1 MLVDVHAHLDDKQ
14 FKDDL
19 DVVIKTAEENN
30 VLYII
35 NNGVD
40 PDSNRK
46 TLELS
51 KKYKI
56 IKPALGFHPTDSEK
70 FSEEIIEKEIE
81 FIQKNKKKIF
91 AIGEVGLDYH
101 WEHRRDRQRK
111 IFLKFIEISEKNKLP
126 LIIHSRKAEK
136 DVIDLLGSSKIKN
149 VILHSFE
156 GNKALI
162 KQADEKN
169 FKFSIPPSAL
179 RSDHF
184 KSVIKN
190 ISFQNIL
197 TETDSPYLSAIKNER
212 NEPSQVKHTIKLI
225 SEIKKITVEETEKI
239 IFMNFKNF
247 FKK

>member
-1 MLVDVHAHLDDKQ
+1 MLIDCHAHLDDMQ
-14 FKDDL
+14 FSKDL
-19 DVVIKTAEENN
+19 DEVIERAEKNHII
-30 VLYII
+30 YII
-35 NNGVD
+35 NNGVN
-40 PDSNRK
+40 PNSNRK

-56 IKPALGFHPTDSEK
+56 VKPALGFHPTDSEK
-70 FSEEIIEKEIE
+70 FSDNIVDKEIE
-81 FIQKNKKKIF
+81 FIKKNKNKIF
-91 AIGEVGLDYH
+91 AIGEVGLDYYWKH
-101 WEHRRDRQRK
+101 NEKRQK
-111 IFLKFIEISEKNKLP
+111 QIFIKFIELSEKTKLP

-136 DVIDLLGSSKIKN
+136 DVIYLLESSKVKN
-149 VILHSFE
+149 VILHCFE

-162 KQADEKN
+162 KKADEKN
-169 FKFSIPPSAL
+169 FKLSIPPSAV
-179 RSDHF
+179 RSDYF

-239 IFMNFKNF
+239 IFMNFKIF
-247 FKK
+247 FRK